1 MRRRFEH
8 YMAMNPDD
16 IGHGPAGRSR
26 HRHEDCEGRAG
37 AESRRRG
44 RPPYGP
50 GAGRDDE
57 HRTPRDEARGR
68 RRRGG
73 CGPWDSADGPR
84 GPWDGRDDWDEQ
96 APRDPWG
103 GRPPM
108 GARPD
113 SGPRDGWGR
122 PTPPHPGRGRGRR
135 GDVRQAVL
143 RVIAEQPSTGYH
155 VMTAIADRS
164 RNLWKPGPG
173 SIYPA
178 LQAMADEGL
187 VSCQEGEGGK
197 KIYTITEAGTSRL
210 AEHPGTAPWER
221 MTRDMAGT
229 LDLRPAMGALRS
241 AVAQAARSGT
251 QAQRR
256 RVAELLDATRRQV
269 YLVLAADEAE
279 KTGED
284 AAGPDGAPTAP
295 AEN

>member
-8 YMAMNPDD
+8 YMTMGPD
-16 IGHGPAGRSR
+16 GSAHGPAGRGR
-26 HRHEDCEGRAG
+26 PPHEDGQGRAEG
-37 AESRRRG
+37 EGRRRG

-50 GAGRDDE
+50 GAGRDDG
-57 HRTPRDEARGR
+57 HLTPRDETGGR

-73 CGPWDSADGPR
+73 YGPWDSADGPR
-84 GPWDGRDDWDEQ
+84 GPWDGREDWAGQ
-96 APRDPWG
+96 APEGPWG

-108 GARPD
+108 GARPGG
-113 SGPRDGWGR
+113 GPRGGWGR

-143 RVIAEQPSTGYH
+143 RVIAEQPSTGYQ

-164 RNLWKPGPG
+164 QNLWKPGPG

-178 LQAMADEGL
+178 LQAMTDEGL
-187 VSCQEGEGGK
+187 VSCQEGEGGR

-210 AEHPGTAPWER
+210 AEHSGTAPWER
-221 MTRDMAGT
+221 MTHDMAGT
-229 LDLRPAMGALRS
+229 LDLRPAMEALRG

-279 KTGED
+279 KTEED
-284 AAGPDGAPTAP
+284 AAGPDEAPAAP